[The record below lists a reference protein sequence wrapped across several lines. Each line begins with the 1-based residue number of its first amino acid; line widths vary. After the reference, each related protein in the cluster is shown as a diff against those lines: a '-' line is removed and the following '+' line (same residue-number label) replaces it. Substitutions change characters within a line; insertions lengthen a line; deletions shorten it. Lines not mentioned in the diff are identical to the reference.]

1 MKDERSMLG
10 KKNNRMSVSLH
21 LWPHWGPQSCAMH
34 APHPPQ
40 CCICMSPAGPMNSPN
55 RAARKRD
62 PRRPHVAR
70 SAVNM
75 WPYACVGREMPFFP
89 FHSTVI
95 NLSGITALRECKST
109 HTQTPQRL
117 SNAFNSA
124 ALVDP
129 PGLIIAFSIHPLR
142 PRWHID
148 PTP

>member
-1 MKDERSMLG
+1 MKEACWEKKTTGCQCHSICGPTGDRSRVQCM
-10 KKNNRMSVSLH
+10 
-21 LWPHWGPQSCAMH
+21 PPT
-34 APHPPQ
+34 PPPQ

-62 PRRPHVAR
+62 PRRPHVVR
-70 SAVNM
+70 RAVNM
-75 WPYACVGREMPFFP
+75 WPYARVGREMPFFP